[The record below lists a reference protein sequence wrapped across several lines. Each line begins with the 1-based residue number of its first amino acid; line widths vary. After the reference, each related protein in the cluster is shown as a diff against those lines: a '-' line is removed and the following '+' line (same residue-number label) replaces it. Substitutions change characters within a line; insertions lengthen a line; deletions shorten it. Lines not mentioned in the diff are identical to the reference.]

1 MTRHE
6 IFLNY
11 SQAMKQADRLDEV
24 AQRIEKLV
32 GEKIERT
39 TDALKAAWQSD
50 NSPQYIWKVKGVQK
64 EISGNAKEIRKVA
77 QNIRSAAEE
86 MKRAELRALEIAER
100 RSYR

>member
-32 GEKIERT
+32 GETIERT
-39 TDALKAAWQSD
+39 TDALKAQHQGLQMHIRGLFFFRLQ
-50 NSPQYIWKVKGVQK
+50 NTGQNYPKPGKGK
-64 EISGNAKEIRKVA
+64 A
-77 QNIRSAAEE
+77 QHQ
-86 MKRAELRALEIAER
+86 IA
-100 RSYR
+100 

>member
-50 NSPQYIWKVKGVQK
+50 NSPQYI
-64 EISGNAKEIRKVA
+64 
-77 QNIRSAAEE
+77 
-86 MKRAELRALEIAER
+86 
-100 RSYR
+100 